1 MESDTVISE
10 PAKKTTTPATDD
22 QDMSR
27 ERLPDWPNTPFD
39 NDITELYKQIDL
51 LKEDLKKRDAKIE
64 QLEDHVLTLETETIP
79 LTSKKKRRLSNDELE
94 KQLSDSKNDMI
105 LKLQKENERLKR
117 QLGEETDN
125 NDDTPDTP
133 MDTGKMMKM
142 IEEKL
147 NRGFQAIQTNLTNT
161 IDERLNTPSTQNQQR
176 SYATAVGINRTA
188 KVSDLRSIMLANK
201 NEEIEEEKDKKN
213 RIKNI
218 IIHGKVE
225 ESGETDDRQFAE
237 TLIKELQIGAPNIS
251 KIERIGMEKD
261 SGNGAAQKRP
271 IKIIM
276 NSEEDKEK
284 VLNNLRHL
292 KGKTLYKSISITA
305 DYTYSE
311 RQLIKDYRERANI
324 KNDLEEDKDY
334 IWHVRGTPKNGLFL
348 KRINK
353 AN

>member
-10 PAKKTTTPATDD
+10 PSKKTTTATPTRDAAD
-22 QDMSR
+22 EDMSS
-27 ERLPDWPNTPFD
+27 ERHPDWPSTPFD

-64 QLEDHVLTLETETIP
+64 ELEDHVLTLETETVPI
-79 LTSKKKRRLSNDELE
+79 SSNKKRRLSNDELE
-94 KQLSDSKNDMI
+94 KQLSDSKDDVI
-105 LKLQKENERLKR
+105 LKLQKENDRLKR
-117 QLGEETDN
+117 QLGEETENN
-125 NDDTPDTP
+125 NDTSDTP

-201 NEEIEEEKDKKN
+201 NEEIEEEKDRKN

-237 TLIKELQIGAPNIS
+237 NLIKELQIGAPNIS
-251 KIERIGMEKD
+251 KIERIGMEKE
-261 SGNGAAQKRP
+261 SGNGAALKRP
-271 IKIIM
+271 IKLIM
-276 NSEEDKEK
+276 NSEEDKGK
-284 VLNNLRHL
+284 VLNRLRQEKL
-292 KGKTLYKSISITA
+292 F
-305 DYTYSE
+305 
-311 RQLIKDYRERANI
+311 IK
-324 KNDLEEDKDY
+324 
-334 IWHVRGTPKNGLFL
+334 V
-348 KRINK
+348 
-353 AN
+353 